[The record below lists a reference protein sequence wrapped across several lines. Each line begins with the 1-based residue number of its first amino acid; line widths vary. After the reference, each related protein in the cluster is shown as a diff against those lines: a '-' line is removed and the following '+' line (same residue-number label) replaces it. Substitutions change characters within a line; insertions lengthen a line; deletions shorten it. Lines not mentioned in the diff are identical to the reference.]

1 MPAGFYTPSSEI
13 EPIVGIQLCVFS
25 PDEIEKRS
33 VVEITNAGTYEGNEP
48 KIGGLFDPRM
58 GVIDN
63 GKECRSCGQTN
74 HKCPG
79 HFGHFRLARPVYYI
93 QFLPFILNILS
104 CVCIRCSKLRID
116 KNYRSH
122 FLKKKGEVRWREV
135 LAASKEIHR
144 CGQET
149 EDGCGALQPTRF
161 VREGIAR
168 IMAEWDDDAS
178 GSKSGK
184 QTQILEVEYV
194 LRLFRK
200 ILDED
205 VDFIGLNRYWCRPDW
220 MICTVLPI
228 PPPQVRPS
236 VIQDNNQRSE
246 DDLTHKLAEIVK
258 TNNTYL
264 QPKIDANAAKSVI
277 DEWTNVLQYH
287 IATLVDN
294 QIPGV
299 APSAQRNGRPLKSI
313 QQRLGSK
320 EGRIRYNI
328 QGKRVEFSARSVI
341 TPDPN
346 ISIAELGVPEKI
358 AMNLTR
364 PERVTLFN
372 RNKLYRLIQNGPLKY
387 PGAKTIRRVDGR
399 IISLRHVNTKEIVL
413 NLGDIVNRHLM
424 DNDPILFNRQ
434 PTLHRMSMMAHK
446 VKVLTG
452 KTFRLN
458 VSVTAPY
465 NADFDGDEMNAHA
478 PQSIEAAT
486 ELEEIA
492 AVPHQILRPRDGL
505 PVIGIVQDTLV
516 GSYRLTRDS
525 VQFNNREFMNMM
537 MWNKRFAG
545 VLPAPQKDTRWSGQQ
560 IISQLLPPINIDMMN
575 GGKKRV
581 LIREGDVIEGQFDKG
596 IFSKAS
602 KGIIHMTYNDYGSK
616 DTVQFIDSLQN
627 TVAQFLIYDGFSVG
641 ISDLIADANTK
652 KEMNE
657 TIQSKKKQIETV
669 LLEVHQDLF
678 DNNTGKT
685 NQSEFE
691 DRAFGLLN
699 KAMETAGE
707 IGQNTLSTENRMTA
721 MVRAGSKGGPINI
734 AQMIACVGQQNI
746 EGKRIPYGFEDRT
759 LPHFKKYDDGA
770 EARGFIENSF
780 IGGLTP
786 TEFFFHAMSGREG
799 LIDTAV
805 KSVTGD
811 TRIVITNSKGQCETV
826 SIGEWID
833 AHLAASKSDVE
844 YFPNDANLE
853 LLQLQELFFI
863 NTCDSA
869 GVITLAAITAVT
881 RHDPGNTLYEVTT
894 AGGRTVI
901 VTAGKSLIV
910 LDSNTS
916 LYTEMSMPDVKIGD
930 ALPVIE
936 NTVSEHVI
944 SDAITKITILDVSH
958 GTPGYTKY
966 PKMYDLTVPSTLN
979 FALANGLVV
988 RDTADTGYIQ
998 RQIVKAMEDLV
1009 VQNDGTVRDA
1019 NMNITQFQY
1028 GEDGIN
1034 STKIESQP
1042 LPLASMTD
1050 DELDKEFG
1058 LKDVDLT
1065 EVLGVAR
1072 GDDTEVL
1079 AAYTKQ
1085 VYADRKMIVEEIFKS
1100 GRQGSIYSPVNLER
1114 LILNIKIKFGLRPE
1128 QKTNLTPAT
1137 VLKGIDAVL
1146 KKTQGYHIIWAAL
1159 LRFYLSPSKLILQ
1172 DRFTESAFDTLCEVL
1187 VTKNWQ
1193 AWVQPGEHVG
1203 IIAAQSIG
1211 EPSTQMSC
1219 LRHAFVQIS
1228 RDGGNHVGAIG
1239 DFIDKML
1246 ASNAED
1252 VITIGKDSVVYDLP
1266 EGKECYIMGV
1276 SNDEKTSW
1284 KRISQVS
1291 RHPANGGLVKVTTK
1305 SGRSTTAT
1313 LTHSFLKRTEKG
1325 IEPVLGSE
1333 LAVGMRMP
1341 IATKVDQVPLSLI
1354 TSHSGFTLDRDF
1366 GWLCGIYLADGCFIG
1381 NTVSICK
1388 IHPMVEQCIRTLAV
1402 TYSWPITVRN
1412 YQGEYGPSKN
1422 TNISSKALKD
1432 FLHTEFNTGSYE
1444 KTVGA
1449 VTYSA
1454 PREFQEGLLSGYFD
1468 GDGNVNAARQQIR
1481 AGSRSKG
1488 LIRHI
1493 NRLLSYCG
1501 FFSVMSE
1508 ETSVRIPDKIFYTI
1522 NVLKRYA
1529 AEFKERI
1536 GFRLEEKAA
1545 ALDEI
1550 IAYMEREDKH
1560 DTKELFDKIPEV
1572 GHQIAAVGKAL
1583 ELPGQSRNYG
1593 RWTKKESVGRQTLQ
1607 AYVKT
1612 FEAAVTVDTP
1622 EEVLTTIASLRS
1634 AAYSNVIWDEI
1645 VNLEYLAD
1653 PKEYVYDFTVP
1664 GNDSFMVD
1672 DAILVHNTLNSVD
1685 WDTKVMIAKNGEIVC
1700 PQIGEF
1706 IDAHLAAYTDKIQE
1720 FPNNQLYL
1728 ALDDGNDWQAISCDE
1743 EGKMMWT
1750 KLEAITRHPVVNEDG
1765 TNTILEVTLASGRTI
1780 KATKGKSFLT
1790 LIDGKVR
1797 HINGSELNVGDI
1809 LPIANSLALD
1819 GLRYKESI
1827 SLRTILPATEWM
1839 YGTDVHA
1846 ALDAM
1851 QGDRH
1856 WFQKN
1861 QGTLFTVPYSRS
1873 DAFREAIAD
1882 GKNTNA
1888 ENIRPGFV
1896 YPARTRPDVSQ
1907 IPENLPLTQEFGFF
1921 VGAYLAEGM
1930 ANTTKINITNNDSAY
1945 LERVNALMA
1954 KWNVGTH
1961 MVCEQK
1967 EVEKTGIKGTTSL
1980 VIHSTL
1986 LATVMQIFGRV
1997 SHEKTLPEWIFQ
2009 APDDF
2014 VKGLVDGYISGDGAV
2029 EKKTGCVKATS
2040 VSKVLISRLGT
2051 LLARFGIFST
2061 LSSRTPDVGV
2071 FDSVRTNYTLYVP
2084 VKYSK
2089 IFAETFTLSHAA
2101 KQNALVYHF
2110 TDDYVPKCRRK
2121 TIGDMIW
2128 DTITSIKE
2136 IAPQKDWVYDFTV
2149 EKTRNFMTEDCIACA
2164 DTFHLAGV
2172 ASKSN
2177 VTRGVPR
2184 LKELLKVTQNPKA
2197 VSLTIPLKPEYR
2209 NSKEKAREVAQ
2220 DLELTLLRDMTVK
2233 TAIYY
2238 DPSDTNTVLKEDE
2251 DLLAFYKLFEISSM
2265 TTETV
2270 AGEET
2275 LWSKWILRLELNR
2288 EKMFDKN
2295 VTMEDILFVLRRLF
2309 DTNIRMV
2316 YSDFNSQKLVM
2327 RIRLTLKSMDDGKS
2341 DPSSLDALASYKK
2354 FQNKLLNSVIIR
2366 GFPGIKAVTF
2376 RKGDER
2382 FVYDAKEKKYLGK
2395 EEYILD
2401 TDGSNFLEAMNHPAV
2416 DGTRVYSTHVHD
2428 VLGHLGIEA
2437 TRQILY
2443 NEIQTLFEDG
2453 QINYRHL
2460 GLLVDVMTRAG
2471 RLMSVDRYGINKL
2484 DIGPLA
2490 KASFEET
2497 ERILLKAAVF
2507 GEIDPI
2513 TGVSANIMTGQPMR
2527 GGTTFTEVLLDEGTF
2542 LSLQKNMP
2550 EPAVIEPD
2558 EDQRMGLGAVDVR
2571 DVDDMCSPSRLKMN
2585 MTLPS
2590 NSKLL
2595 DEDDIEFAELEE
2607 DDSI

>member
-1 MPAGFYTPSSEI
+1 MPAGFYAPSSEI

-104 CVCIRCSKLRID
+104 CICIRCSKLRID
-116 KNYRSH
+116 KKYRSH
-122 FLKKKGEVRWREV
+122 FLKRKGEVRWREV

-168 IMAEWDDDAS
+168 IMAEWDDDAN
-178 GSKSGK
+178 GTRSGK
-184 QTQILEVEYV
+184 QVQILEVEYV

-258 TNNTYL
+258 TNNSYL
-264 QPKIDANAAKSVI
+264 QTKIDANAAKSVI

-364 PERVTLFN
+364 PERVTVFN

-434 PTLHRMSMMAHK
+434 PTLHRMSMMAHR

-516 GSYRLTRDS
+516 GSYRLTRDT

-537 MWNKRFAG
+537 MWNKRFTG
-545 VLPAPQKDTRWSGQQ
+545 VLPAPKKDALHWTGQQ
-560 IISQLLPPINIDMMN
+560 VISQLLPPINLDMMN
-575 GGKKRV
+575 SGKKRV
-581 LIREGDVIEGQFDKG
+581 VIREGDVVEGQFDKG

-616 DTVQFIDSLQN
+616 DTVQFIDCLQN
-627 TVAQFLIYDGFSVG
+627 TVAQFLIYNGFSVG

-657 TIQSKKKQIETV
+657 KIQEKKKQIETV

-699 KAMETAGE
+699 KAMENAGE
-707 IGQNTLSTENRMTA
+707 IGQNTLSTENRMIA

-805 KSVTGD
+805 K
-811 TRIVITNSKGQCETV
+811 
-826 SIGEWID
+826 
-833 AHLAASKSDVE
+833 
-844 YFPNDANLE
+844 
-853 LLQLQELFFI
+853 
-863 NTCDSA
+863 
-869 GVITLAAITAVT
+869 
-881 RHDPGNTLYEVTT
+881 
-894 AGGRTVI
+894 
-901 VTAGKSLIV
+901 
-910 LDSNTS
+910 
-916 LYTEMSMPDVKIGD
+916 
-930 ALPVIE
+930 
-936 NTVSEHVI
+936 
-944 SDAITKITILDVSH
+944 
-958 GTPGYTKY
+958 
-966 PKMYDLTVPSTLN
+966 
-979 FALANGLVV
+979 
-988 RDTADTGYIQ
+988 TADTGYIQ

-1019 NMNITQFQY
+1019 NMNIAQFQY

-1042 LPLASMTD
+1042 LPLATMTD
-1050 DELDKEFG
+1050 AEIDKEFG
-1058 LKDVDLT
+1058 LKEVDIT
-1065 EVLGVAR
+1065 EMLGVAR
-1072 GDDTEVL
+1072 GDDTAAL
-1079 AAYTKQ
+1079 AAYVKQ
-1085 VYADRKMIVEEIFKS
+1085 VYADRKMIVEEIFRG
-1100 GRQGSIYSPVNLER
+1100 GRQGTIYSPVNLER
-1114 LILNIKIKFGLRPE
+1114 LILNIKIKFGLVPE
-1128 QKTNLTPAT
+1128 QKTNLTPT
-1137 VLKGIDAVL
+1137 TILKGIEAVL
-1146 KKTQGYHIIWAAL
+1146 KKTQSYHVIWGAL
-1159 LRFYLSPSKLILQ
+1159 LRFYLSPTKLIVQ
-1172 DRFTESAFDTLCEVL
+1172 DRFTESAFDTLCEAL

-1193 AWVQPGEHVG
+1193 AWAQPGEHVG

-1211 EPSTQMSC
+1211 EPSTQM
-1219 LRHAFVQIS
+1219 
-1228 RDGGNHVGAIG
+1228 
-1239 DFIDKML
+1239 
-1246 ASNAED
+1246 
-1252 VITIGKDSVVYDLP
+1252 
-1266 EGKECYIMGV
+1266 
-1276 SNDEKTSW
+1276 
-1284 KRISQVS
+1284 
-1291 RHPANGGLVKVTTK
+1291 
-1305 SGRSTTAT
+1305 
-1313 LTHSFLKRTEKG
+1313 
-1325 IEPVLGSE
+1325 
-1333 LAVGMRMP
+1333 
-1341 IATKVDQVPLSLI
+1341 
-1354 TSHSGFTLDRDF
+1354 
-1366 GWLCGIYLADGCFIG
+1366 
-1381 NTVSICK
+1381 
-1388 IHPMVEQCIRTLAV
+1388 
-1402 TYSWPITVRN
+1402 
-1412 YQGEYGPSKN
+1412 
-1422 TNISSKALKD
+1422 
-1432 FLHTEFNTGSYE
+1432 
-1444 KTVGA
+1444 
-1449 VTYSA
+1449 
-1454 PREFQEGLLSGYFD
+1454 
-1468 GDGNVNAARQQIR
+1468 
-1481 AGSRSKG
+1481 
-1488 LIRHI
+1488 
-1493 NRLLSYCG
+1493 
-1501 FFSVMSE
+1501 
-1508 ETSVRIPDKIFYTI
+1508 
-1522 NVLKRYA
+1522 
-1529 AEFKERI
+1529 
-1536 GFRLEEKAA
+1536 
-1545 ALDEI
+1545 
-1550 IAYMEREDKH
+1550 
-1560 DTKELFDKIPEV
+1560 
-1572 GHQIAAVGKAL
+1572 
-1583 ELPGQSRNYG
+1583 
-1593 RWTKKESVGRQTLQ
+1593 
-1607 AYVKT
+1607 
-1612 FEAAVTVDTP
+1612 
-1622 EEVLTTIASLRS
+1622 
-1634 AAYSNVIWDEI
+1634 
-1645 VNLEYLAD
+1645 
-1653 PKEYVYDFTVP
+1653 
-1664 GNDSFMVD
+1664 
-1672 DAILVHNTLNSVD
+1672 TLN
-1685 WDTKVMIAKNGEIVC
+1685 
-1700 PQIGEF
+1700 
-1706 IDAHLAAYTDKIQE
+1706 
-1720 FPNNQLYL
+1720 
-1728 ALDDGNDWQAISCDE
+1728 
-1743 EGKMMWT
+1743 
-1750 KLEAITRHPVVNEDG
+1750 
-1765 TNTILEVTLASGRTI
+1765 
-1780 KATKGKSFLT
+1780 
-1790 LIDGKVR
+1790 
-1797 HINGSELNVGDI
+1797 
-1809 LPIANSLALD
+1809 
-1819 GLRYKESI
+1819 
-1827 SLRTILPATEWM
+1827 
-1839 YGTDVHA
+1839 
-1846 ALDAM
+1846 
-1851 QGDRH
+1851 
-1856 WFQKN
+1856 
-1861 QGTLFTVPYSRS
+1861 
-1873 DAFREAIAD
+1873 
-1882 GKNTNA
+1882 
-1888 ENIRPGFV
+1888 
-1896 YPARTRPDVSQ
+1896 
-1907 IPENLPLTQEFGFF
+1907 
-1921 VGAYLAEGM
+1921 
-1930 ANTTKINITNNDSAY
+1930 
-1945 LERVNALMA
+1945 
-1954 KWNVGTH
+1954 
-1961 MVCEQK
+1961 
-1967 EVEKTGIKGTTSL
+1967 
-1980 VIHSTL
+1980 
-1986 LATVMQIFGRV
+1986 
-1997 SHEKTLPEWIFQ
+1997 
-2009 APDDF
+2009 
-2014 VKGLVDGYISGDGAV
+2014 
-2029 EKKTGCVKATS
+2029 
-2040 VSKVLISRLGT
+2040 
-2051 LLARFGIFST
+2051 
-2061 LSSRTPDVGV
+2061 
-2071 FDSVRTNYTLYVP
+2071 
-2084 VKYSK
+2084 
-2089 IFAETFTLSHAA
+2089 
-2101 KQNALVYHF
+2101 
-2110 TDDYVPKCRRK
+2110 
-2121 TIGDMIW
+2121 
-2128 DTITSIKE
+2128 
-2136 IAPQKDWVYDFTV
+2136 
-2149 EKTRNFMTEDCIACA
+2149 
-2164 DTFHLAGV
+2164 TFHLAGV

-2197 VSLTIPLKPEYR
+2197 VSLTIPLKPEFR

-2220 DLELTLLRDMTVK
+2220 DLELTLLRDMTIK

-2238 DPSDTNTVLKEDE
+2238 DPNDSNTVLKEDAE
-2251 DLLAFYKLFEISSM
+2251 LVAFYKLFEITSEP
-2265 TTETV
+2265 TTAATAAE
-2270 AGEET
+2270 ADEA

-2309 DTNIRMV
+2309 DANIRMI
-2316 YSDFNSQKLVM
+2316 YSDFNSQKLIM

-2341 DPSSLDALASYKK
+2341 DPSSLDALSAYKK

-2382 FVYDAKEKKYLGK
+2382 FVYDTKEAKYAAK

-2416 DGTRVYSTHVHD
+2416 DGTRVYSTNVHD
-2428 VLGHLGIEA
+2428 VYGHLGIEA
-2437 TRQILY
+2437 TRLILY

-2527 GGTTFTEVLLDEGTF
+2527 GGTSFTEVLLDEGAF
-2542 LSLQKNMP
+2542 MSLQKNMP
-2550 EPAVIEPD
+2550 APNPGEKD
-2558 EDQRMGLGAVDVR
+2558 EDERMALADRLGTE
-2571 DVDDMCSPSRLKMN
+2571 DDLCSPSRLKMN
-2585 MTLPS
+2585 LTMPS
-2590 NSKLL
+2590 SGKVL
-2595 DEDDIEFAELEE
+2595 DEDDIEFAVLEE